1 MTRSDSQTAISELGA
16 MRRAIALAERGWG
29 RVHPNPLV
37 GAVVIAAD
45 GAVVAEGAHEEFGG
59 PHAERAAITAAAS
72 TAHGATLVTTL
83 EPCTH
88 HGKQPPCTDLII
100 ASGVV
105 RVIVGLRDPNPEA
118 AGGLEKLRAA
128 GLKVVEG
135 VAADEVARQNF
146 RFLRR
151 FSETGRPFV
160 AVKLAVTLDGF
171 IADDTGR
178 SQWISGDA
186 AREWVH
192 RERAGYAAIAVGAET
207 AIRDDARLTVRGSVT
222 PRVAPTKVIFDRSG
236 RMREHH
242 GIFADLPSVP
252 VVVIHGPETPPALTP
267 SSGLTLLP
275 AATLAEAL
283 GGLRALGIDAVLVEG
298 GGRLA
303 GKLLSEELVDR
314 VYQLQAPVWLGA
326 GRPAWADLGARS
338 IDSAT
343 RWHTVDRRDLGDDT
357 LLVMEP

>member
-1 MTRSDSQTAISELGA
+1 MTRSDSQTAISELDA

-29 RVHPNPLV
+29 RVHPNPMV
-37 GAVVIAAD
+37 GAVVIANGVVIAD
-45 GAVVAEGAHEEFGG
+45 GAHEEYGG
-59 PHAERAAITAAAS
+59 PHAERAAITAAGSA
-72 TAHGATLVTTL
+72 AHGATLVTTL

-88 HGKQPPCTDLII
+88 HGKQPPCTELII

-105 RVIVGLRDPNPEA
+105 RVVVGLRDPNPEA
-118 AGGLEKLRAA
+118 AGGLEKLRTA

-151 FSETGRPFV
+151 FSGKGRPFV

-171 IADDTGR
+171 IADGDGR

-186 AREWVH
+186 ARDWVH

-222 PRVAPTKVIFDRSG
+222 PRVAPSKVIFDRSG
-236 RMREHH
+236 RMRDHH

-252 VVVIHGPETPPALTP
+252 VVVIHGPETPPVLTP
-267 SSGLTLLP
+267 RTGLTLLP

-283 GGLRALGIDAVLVEG
+283 DGLGSLGIDALMVEG

-303 GKLLSEELVDR
+303 GNLLAEGLVDR

-326 GRPAWADLGARS
+326 GRPAWAELGGRS
-338 IDSAT
+338 IDAAT

>member
-1 MTRSDSQTAISELGA
+1 MTSSDSQTANFELGA

-37 GAVVIAAD
+37 GSVVISN
-45 GAVVAEGAHEEFGG
+45 GRVIGEGAHEEFGG
-59 PHAERAAITAAAS
+59 PHAERAAITAAGSA
-72 TAHGATLVTTL
+72 AHGATLVTTL

-105 RVIVGLRDPNPEA
+105 RVIVGLRDPNPDA
-118 AGGLEKLRAA
+118 AGGLDKLSAA
-128 GLKVVEG
+128 GLKVVDG
-135 VAADEVARQNF
+135 VAADEVRRQNF
-146 RFLRR
+146 RFIRR
-151 FSETGRPFV
+151 FSVHRRPFV
-160 AVKLAVTLDGF
+160 AIKLAVTLDGY
-171 IADDTGR
+171 IADNTGR

-222 PRVAPTKVIFDRSG
+222 PRTPPTKVVFDRGG
-236 RMREHH
+236 RMRDEH
-242 GIFADLPSVP
+242 GIFGDLPGVP
-252 VVVIHGPETPPALTP
+252 VVVIHDPRTPPQLSPRA
-267 SSGLTLLP
+267 GLTLLP
-275 AATLAEAL
+275 AASIEDALNGL
-283 GGLRALGIDAVLVEG
+283 GGLGIDAMLVEG

-303 GKLLSEELVDR
+303 GAMLSQGLVDR

-326 GRPAWADLGARS
+326 GSAAWADMGAQPLET
-338 IDSAT
+338 AK
-343 RWHTVDRRDLGDDT
+343 RWHTVDRRELGDDT